1 MRYLPTFASQSKS
14 KSRWT
19 PQSHFVSY
27 MVKMGC
33 FWSFLLKVSKKRAV
47 HPLYHLQPN
56 TKNIRF
62 EAFRYNDQSSYNL
75 NAPSYFVLLVGF
87 GVSKK
92 KKNTTGSGVGSD
104 VGTSSEFFL
113 ENNMLLKLL
122 IRVFF
127 SYTKK

>member
-1 MRYLPTFASQSKS
+1 MN
-14 KSRWT
+14 
-19 PQSHFVSY
+19 
-27 MVKMGC
+27 
-33 FWSFLLKVSKKRAV
+33 LLI
-47 HPLYHLQPN
+47 LFYWL
-56 TKNIRF
+56 
-62 EAFRYNDQSSYNL
+62 
-75 NAPSYFVLLVGF
+75 VLVYQ
-87 GVSKK
+87 KK

>member
-1 MRYLPTFASQSKS
+1 
-14 KSRWT
+14 
-19 PQSHFVSY
+19 

-33 FWSFLLKVSKKRAV
+33 FWSLLLKVSKKRAV
-47 HPLYHLQPN
+47 HPLYHLQPT

-62 EAFRYNDQSSYNL
+62 EAFQYNDQSSYNL
-75 NAPSYFVLLVGF
+75 NEHILFCLIGWF
-87 GVSKK
+87 WCIK

-113 ENNMLLKLL
+113 ENDMLLKLL

>member
-1 MRYLPTFASQSKS
+1 MDTSKS
-14 KSRWT
+14 FRVLYGQNGLFLVFVAQSQQKKSCPPT
-19 PQSHFVSY
+19 ISS
-27 MVKMGC
+27 
-33 FWSFLLKVSKKRAV
+33 ST
-47 HPLYHLQPN
+47 N

-75 NAPSYFVLLVGF
+75 NEPSYFVLLVGF